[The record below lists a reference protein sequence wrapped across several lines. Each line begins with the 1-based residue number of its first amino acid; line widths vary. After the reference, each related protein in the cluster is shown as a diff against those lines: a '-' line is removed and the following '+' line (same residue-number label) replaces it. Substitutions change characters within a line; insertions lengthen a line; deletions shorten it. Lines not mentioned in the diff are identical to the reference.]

1 MGQFSLVVSSADDLT
16 ELSGSVTGQAFVEEE
31 GAPALTFIAQSD
43 NYLRWDTPGTANDFD
58 FYVRWKI
65 VGHYL
70 LNGRYF
76 GPCVRQG
83 GSNNAPGY
91 HIASGGATDRRSI
104 YKIPADTELTNFM
117 LSGVTDAY
125 HWTRLQIVGSDIY
138 GKAWLGDLEDE
149 PASWD
154 LTATDSDYTT
164 AGYCGFAGEQMT
176 GSTPVYV
183 THLYVGTDGD
193 PAPIGGDPAEP
204 EPLLWLPSQFR
215 RMAIAGASVGP
226 ITHSASGTLAAG
238 SAQVAGTARLLKTH
252 AASGTLAAG
261 SATVDGAASRSEPA
275 STTHTASGALA
286 AGSAQ
291 VDGAALRFAVHSAS
305 GALEAGAA
313 QVDGAALRVVPVHT
327 ASGALAAG
335 SATVSGTARRY
346 ATHTASGA
354 LIAGSAI
361 VVGEAAKFA
370 IHAADG
376 TLTAGAATVAGT
388 ARLLKTH
395 TASGVLTAG
404 SATIAGTA
412 GNAGTLTLTPA
423 DIQAVADAVWA
434 DPRALTVA
442 KFLGLK

>member
-1 MGQFSLVVSSADDLT
+1 MAQYWIDVADLADLT
-16 ELSGSVTGQAFVEEE
+16 DFTVVNGSISLTTLDGYPVIATNATGTTFYVTGIAAVANAHVAMLMRQTSTRAGDHRTQGPGLRITDYDNQYFFGNSATVIRSIRKRVAGSESLIGSYTTGLDVTAWHWNAFD
-31 GAPALTFIAQSD
+31 AA
-43 NYLRWDTPGTANDFD
+43 GTA
-58 FYVRWKI
+58 
-65 VGHYL
+65 L
-70 LNGRYF
+70 EGRTWT
-76 GPCVRQG
+76 GD
-83 GSNNAPGY
+83 
-91 HIASGGATDRRSI
+91 ITD
-104 YKIPADTELTNFM
+104 IPASPLISE
-117 LSGVTDAY
+117 TDASLSSG
-125 HWTRLQIVGSDIY
+125 RVGFGAANI
-138 GKAWLGDLEDE
+138 A
-149 PASWD
+149 AR
-154 LTATDSDYTT
+154 
-164 AGYCGFAGEQMT
+164 EQ
-176 GSTPVYV
+176 YIRIIAIA
-183 THLYVGTDGD
+183 TDGD
-193 PAPIGGDPAEP
+193 PLPTGPVGGGTTHSTSGTLA
-204 EPLLWLPSQFR
+204 
-215 RMAIAGASVGP
+215 AGAAAVAGTARLLK
-226 ITHSASGTLAAG
+226 THSASGTLAAG

-261 SATVDGAASRSEPA
+261 SATVGGAASRSEPA

-305 GALEAGAA
+305 GVLEAGAA

-327 ASGALAAG
+327 ASGALTAG
-335 SATVSGTARRY
+335 SATVLGTARRY

-376 TLTAGAATVAGT
+376 TLTAGSATVAGT

-404 SATIAGTA
+404 PATIAGTA